1 MNENTTTTTTAT
13 EFYAQNSITG
23 LFFNGTDF
31 SDQKPSKAFDRTE
44 IAFIK
49 AAWSNVDA
57 PVESVPHYINQ
68 VTDMG
73 VTSPLSRSIRVF

>member
-1 MNENTTTTTTAT
+1 MNENTTTAATT

-49 AAWSNVDA
+49 TVWLNVE
-57 PVESVPHYINQ
+57 PVEVETWESSCAE
-68 VTDMG
+68 G
-73 VTSPLSRSIRVF
+73 WSIEWFR

>member
-1 MNENTTTTTTAT
+1 MNENTTTTTATAAT

-44 IAFIK
+44 IGFIK
-49 AAWSNVDA
+49 ATWSNVE
-57 PVESVPHYINQ
+57 PVEVEAWESSCAE
-68 VTDMG
+68 G
-73 VTSPLSRSIRVF
+73 WSLEWFR